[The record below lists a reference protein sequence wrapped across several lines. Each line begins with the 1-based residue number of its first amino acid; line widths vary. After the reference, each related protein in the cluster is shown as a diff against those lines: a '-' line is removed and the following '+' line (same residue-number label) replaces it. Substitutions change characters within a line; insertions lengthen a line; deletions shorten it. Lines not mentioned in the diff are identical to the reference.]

1 MANTSKTK
9 RPSTQQ
15 YLDIAE
21 IHDGVVVLKDGSLRA
36 VLMVSSVNFALKS
49 EKEKDA
55 IIFNF
60 QNFLNYLTFDIQVL
74 IRSRRLDLRDY
85 MKNMNE
91 VAKKQ
96 KNPQLR
102 DQTNAYI
109 SFIESLLEVA
119 NIMDKKFF
127 VVVPFYPNVVQATS
141 GFASKIKDAIE
152 PAGNGPVHMGNF
164 EENRIQLMQ
173 RVDVVV
179 GQLSGMELRCASLDT
194 QELIDLF
201 YASYNPDTAQNQKL
215 VAVDQITNNIITA
228 AEDKPE
234 GTELMEI

>member
-141 GFASKIKDAIE
+141 GFASKIKDAIK

>member
-141 GFASKIKDAIE
+141 GFASKIKDA
-152 PAGNGPVHMGNF
+152 GNGPVHMGNF